1 MFHVQKHTGQLMP
14 APYFVQINRYS
25 VSVVGN
31 ITISHHVFW
40 NICQGREERR
50 PMAKRDD
57 AGQLGNMDGE
67 NRFTGTDW
75 VYSRQEAVERHENIR
90 HISWTIRIIML
101 GWVYLRIK
109 VVVQIMSSSP
119 WGFQHVTTR
128 SPDTIAIAP
137 QPLRQC
143 GFNIQ
148 LATPS
153 YLPAFLLSILQF
165 PAHLSTSS

>member
-1 MFHVQKHTGQLMP
+1 
-14 APYFVQINRYS
+14 
-25 VSVVGN
+25 
-31 ITISHHVFW
+31 
-40 NICQGREERR
+40 
-50 PMAKRDD
+50 MAKRDD

-75 VYSRQEAVERHENIR
+75 VYSRYEAVERHENIR

-137 QPLRQC
+137 
-143 GFNIQ
+143 
-148 LATPS
+148 
-153 YLPAFLLSILQF
+153 
-165 PAHLSTSS
+165 